1 MEVYF
6 DFGQGFD
13 GFVVDVGGLVAPIA
27 DGSGNV
33 GKIGERAVERLENG
47 DATFL
52 VNDGLHS
59 YGARG

>member
-33 GKIGERAVERLENG
+33 GKIVERAVERLESG
-47 DATFL
+47 DVTFF
-52 VNDGLHS
+52 VDGGLHGD
-59 YGARG
+59 GA